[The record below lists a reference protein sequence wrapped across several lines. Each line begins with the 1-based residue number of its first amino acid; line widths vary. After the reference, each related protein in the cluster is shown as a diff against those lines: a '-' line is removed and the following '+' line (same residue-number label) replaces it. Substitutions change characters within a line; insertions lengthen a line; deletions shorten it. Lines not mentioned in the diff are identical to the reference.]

1 MGGTQ
6 ASGLARDFLPGEV
19 AMVEPNTGSPR
30 SRFDECLRVGER
42 RCQQEEEALGWR

>member
-6 ASGLARDFLPGEV
+6 ASGSIHDFLPREV
-19 AMVEPNTGSPR
+19 AMSEPSTGSPR

>member
-6 ASGLARDFLPGEV
+6 TTGLARDFLPGEV

-30 SRFDECLRVGER
+30 FRFDECLHVGER
-42 RCQQEEEALGWR
+42 RRQQEALDWR